1 MTLEIPAP
9 VLADH
14 RTSLDERALAV
25 RDTLTQPRKV
35 KQPLYFRWIAM
46 EHCDP
51 LFGRERTYLSTA
63 NPSLRHMRQSGGDE
77 AFEERMRGARAGAEL
92 GMELAGDEPRVRAQL
107 DDFGQRAVG

>member
-1 MTLEIPAP
+1 MTVEIPAP

-25 RDTLTQPRKV
+25 RDTLTQPRKAR
-35 KQPLYFRWIAM
+35 QPRFFRWIAIK
-46 EHCDP
+46 HCEP

-63 NPSLRHMRQSGGDE
+63 NPSLRHMRQRGGDE
-77 AFEERMRGARAGAEL
+77 AFEERMRGAGAGSEL
-92 GMELAGDEPRVRAQL
+92 GMELAGDKPRVRAQL